1 VQPFTVMVLADTDPG
16 PPVVDDEL
24 DTEPPPACTCTPVP
38 PAELLLETVPAL
50 LPPAD
55 APAAL
60 MLPSACFSTETVQ
73 LSPDEVLPFLM
84 IVSAFDAAP
93 SAAVSAN
100 AAVIV
105 HARVMSNSSRV
116 KQNERGRLLPSP
128 ARSILVLPHFSAFT
142 SLVALAFLHLVS
154 FAMLHSGRTCR
165 GAGRANCRAALSA
178 ASR

>member
-1 VQPFTVMVLADTDPG
+1 LLHSFYGDDVEIVQPFTVMVLADTDPG

-38 PAELLLETVPAL
+38 PAELLLATVPAL

-73 LSPDEVLPFLM
+73 LSPDEVLPFLT
-84 IVSAFDAAP
+84 IVSAFDAALRI
-93 SAAVSAN
+93 AVSAN

-116 KQNERGRLLPSP
+116 K
-128 ARSILVLPHFSAFT
+128 
-142 SLVALAFLHLVS
+142 
-154 FAMLHSGRTCR
+154 
-165 GAGRANCRAALSA
+165 
-178 ASR
+178 

>member
-1 VQPFTVMVLADTDPG
+1 LLYSFYGDDVEIVQPFTVMVLADTDPG

-38 PAELLLETVPAL
+38 PAELLLAIVPAL

-73 LSPDEVLPFLM
+73 LSPDEVLPFLT
-84 IVSAFDAAP
+84 IVSAFEAAP

-116 KQNERGRLLPSP
+116 K
-128 ARSILVLPHFSAFT
+128 
-142 SLVALAFLHLVS
+142 
-154 FAMLHSGRTCR
+154 
-165 GAGRANCRAALSA
+165 
-178 ASR
+178 